1 MYYIYTMEHYSRT
14 KRKKIVPF
22 AETGMELE
30 TAIQSEI
37 SQKGK
42 NKYHI
47 SLICGIQKNGTDE
60 LTGKAEIESYTL
72 RTNMITKVREWDE
85 LEN

>member
-1 MYYIYTMEHYSRT
+1 MEHYSAT

-22 AETGMELE
+22 AETGMDLE

-42 NKYHI
+42 NKYHKILFI
-47 SLICGIQKNGTDE
+47 SRILNKDINIDF
-60 LTGKAEIESYTL
+60 
-72 RTNMITKVREWDE
+72 
-85 LEN
+85 

>member
-1 MYYIYTMEHYSRT
+1 MSINRGMNKQDVLHIYNGTLLSH

-22 AETGMELE
+22 AETGMDLE

-42 NKYHI
+42 NKHHI
-47 SLICGIQKNGTDE
+47 SLICGI
-60 LTGKAEIESYTL
+60 
-72 RTNMITKVREWDE
+72 
-85 LEN
+85 

>member
-1 MYYIYTMEHYSRT
+1 MNKQDVRHIYNGTLLSH

-22 AETGMELE
+22 AETGMDLE

-42 NKYHI
+42 NKHHI
-47 SLICGIQKNGTDE
+47 SLICGI
-60 LTGKAEIESYTL
+60 
-72 RTNMITKVREWDE
+72 
-85 LEN
+85 

>member
-1 MYYIYTMEHYSRT
+1 MYYIYTMEHYSAT

-22 AETGMELE
+22 AETGMDLE

-42 NKYHI
+42 TKYHI
-47 SLICGIQKNGTDE
+47 SLICG
-60 LTGKAEIESYTL
+60 L
-72 RTNMITKVREWDE
+72 
-85 LEN
+85 

>member
-47 SLICGIQKNGTDE
+47 SLFVESRKTVQMNLLAKQK
-60 LTGKAEIESYTL
+60 
-72 RTNMITKVREWDE
+72 
-85 LEN
+85 